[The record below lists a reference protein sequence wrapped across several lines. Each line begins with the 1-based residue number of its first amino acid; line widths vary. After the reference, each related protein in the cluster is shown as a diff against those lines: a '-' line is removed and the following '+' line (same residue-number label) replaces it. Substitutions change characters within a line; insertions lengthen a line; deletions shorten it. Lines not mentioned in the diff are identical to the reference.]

1 MAYPA
6 STGFQ
11 EALMP
16 TQEEVAR
23 LAADFEAQYPED
35 LASRLRWW
43 VRVVGIDRTRLFLL
57 LGLTQIRAVRASLS
71 DLDEVVAHQGSR
83 AEMVDEILAQLLASF
98 DYDVHALRTAL
109 RRPVGYGSGA
119 SRRL

>member
-1 MAYPA
+1 MACSA
-6 STGFQ
+6 SAGFQ

-35 LASRLRWW
+35 LVSRLKWW
-43 VRVVGIDRTRLFLL
+43 VRVVGIDRTRLFPL
-57 LGLTQIRAVRASLS
+57 LGVTQFRAVRASLS
-71 DLDEVVAHQGSR
+71 DLDEIVAHHESR

-98 DYDVHALRTAL
+98 EP
-109 RRPVGYGSGA
+109 RPS
-119 SRRL
+119 LHH